1 MTTLYRRRHRDCD
14 RPPPPVTVPPARDTV
29 ESLPD
34 LDDGEAAD
42 SGTFVI
48 DPDKAATLR
57 AEWAASAR
65 DTLPC
70 AEAIIDT
77 ETSPALWGA
86 YPGSLP

>member
-1 MTTLYRRRHRDCD
+1 MTTLYRRKHRDAI
-14 RPPPPVTVPPARDTV
+14 PPPAFVPPARDTV

-34 LDDGEAAD
+34 LDGEAAD

-48 DPDKAATLR
+48 SPERAATMR

-70 AEAIIDT
+70 AEAILAA
-77 ETSPALWGA
+77 ETALWGA
-86 YPGSLP
+86 YPGNYL

>member
-1 MTTLYRRRHRDCD
+1 MHAEPTHQHRDCD
-14 RPPPPVTVPPARDTV
+14 RPPPPSDTV
-29 ESLPD
+29 RDPID

-57 AEWAASAR
+57 AEWAASAG

-70 AEAIIDT
+70 AESVLDA
-77 ETSPALWGA
+77 ETSPALWGT
-86 YPGSLP
+86 YPGSLS